1 MALTEYSF
9 TPSEYILLNG
19 DKFAPESRGENQL
32 PLLCSDGS
40 VDGVYLTTLMCAAAL
55 LANEFEGALELQ
67 LTHKKVAFGLKES
80 SELILRPCGQTPN
93 WNGYTLESGVMFV
106 SSQSYSTRGDHSLR
120 NAIYMLLAKDR
131 EHPWEKIVELV
142 EWGLASSNW
151 LMPVEGEAAAAFK
164 TPFICPAKVRDLAIS
179 QPSTPIVN
187 MLTSCKKNR
196 PELWRQ
202 MMTEISEAFEDRRV
216 EK

>member
-1 MALTEYSF
+1 MTLTEYSF

-19 DKFAPESRGENQL
+19 DKFAPESRGDNQL
-32 PLLCSDGS
+32 PLLCSDGN
-40 VDGVYLTTLMCAAAL
+40 VDGVYLTTLMCAAAI
-55 LANEFEGALELQ
+55 LANELEGALELE
-67 LTHKKVAFGLKES
+67 LSRKKVAFGLKETT
-80 SELILRPCGQTPN
+80 ELILRPCGQTPN

-106 SSQSYSTRGDHSLR
+106 SSQAYSTRGDHSLR
-120 NAIYMLLAKDR
+120 NAISTVLAKDR
-131 EHPWEKIVELV
+131 PRPWEKVVELV

-151 LMPVEGEAAAAFK
+151 LMPVEGEAAAAFS
-164 TPFICPAKVRDLAIS
+164 TPFICPAKVRDLAMS

-202 MMTEISEAFEDRRV
+202 MMTEISEAFEERRE